1 MIPRRGDGYRDLMTN
16 PGPGCCRP
24 RYSVFDDRIVR
35 YELQAYRKNGP
46 DSQSRELVSV
56 LEREGLEGATAL
68 DIGAGI
74 GTIGH
79 ALVAAGVG
87 RLTDIDGSPAFIT
100 AAREEAERLGTVD
113 RWQFIEG
120 DYVELADDIGPVDV
134 VTLGRV
140 LCCYEDWRG
149 LVAASTARTR
159 RLYGLVYPVSRWWIR
174 AGATLANV
182 VLRLFTQRFL
192 LYVHPDR
199 EVDAAIRAAG
209 FQRIHMR
216 RGLFW
221 QTAAYR
227 RVAA

>member
-1 MIPRRGDGYRDLMTN
+1 MTSS
-16 PGPGCCRP
+16 GPGCCRP
-24 RYSVFDDRIVR
+24 RYSVFDDGIVR
-35 YELQAYRKNGP
+35 YELDAYRRNGP

-56 LEREGLEGATAL
+56 LEREGLQGATAV

-74 GTIGH
+74 GGIGH
-79 ALVAAGVG
+79 AMLAAGVS
-87 RLTDIDGSPAFIT
+87 RLTDIDGSPAFIA
-100 AAREEAERLGTVD
+100 AARQEAERLGTVD

-120 DYVELADDIGPVDV
+120 DYVELADEIGPAEV

-149 LVAASTARTR
+149 LVASSTARTR

-174 AGATLANV
+174 AGATLANR

-192 LYVHPDR
+192 IYVHPDR
-199 EVDAAIRAAG
+199 QVDSAILAAG
-209 FQRIHMR
+209 FERIHTR

-227 RVAA
+227 RTGI